1 MIDRLAT
8 MDVQTRNRL
17 SWALMGIGTIAL
29 ALGTVWAH
37 YALFPET
44 IVESGVE
51 VVVVVDYL
59 GWIPRGWVSVTAGQ
73 LVALGGSQLM
83 LVAAALL
90 WVADKPMTWARA
102 GFLAW
107 LVFIELILIYGVVPS
122 EWLNLAQGPLNWT
135 SQRIFLGYGEDA
147 LVRLPEWVSVVTLN
161 NPIEF
166 SLAALKDAVS
176 GTYHIVMLAVN
187 FWFAYIIQDWG
198 KSKPAVATEAQT
210 SPYGRPLVKGD
221 A

>member
-102 GFLAW
+102 GFLPGSSSSSS
-107 LVFIELILIYGVVPS
+107 F
-122 EWLNLAQGPLNWT
+122 
-135 SQRIFLGYGEDA
+135 
-147 LVRLPEWVSVVTLN
+147 
-161 NPIEF
+161 
-166 SLAALKDAVS
+166 
-176 GTYHIVMLAVN
+176 
-187 FWFAYIIQDWG
+187 
-198 KSKPAVATEAQT
+198 
-210 SPYGRPLVKGD
+210 
-221 A
+221 